1 MWRKTECIWMEK
13 AKMSREKE
21 YKAKKEHMVGYKV
34 SKVRE
39 MQKSMLM
46 GEYEKNVFR
55 VVVGEW
61 RMKKSTMVV
70 VGEHEKNLSRV
81 RECMMGSGVREL
93 VTKPGVGVSKN
104 KS

>member
-1 MWRKTECIWMEK
+1 
-13 AKMSREKE
+13 
-21 YKAKKEHMVGYKV
+21 MVGYKA

-46 GEYEKNVFR
+46 GECEKNVFR
-55 VVVGEW
+55 VVGEW

-70 VGEHEKNLSRV
+70 VGEHKKNLSRV
-81 RECMMGSGVREL
+81 RECMMGSRVTKSGVRER
-93 VTKPGVGVSKN
+93 KN

>member
-46 GEYEKNVFR
+46 GECEKN
-55 VVVGEW
+55 
-61 RMKKSTMVV
+61 M
-70 VGEHEKNLSRV
+70 SRV
-81 RECMMGSGVREL
+81 RE
-93 VTKPGVGVSKN
+93 
-104 KS
+104 